1 MVQKDYIM
9 RIIHE
14 MVRTVLKLIFHIDEV
29 KEEELVFLEG
39 TDRDFYQQ
47 LCLLAEEGK
56 INQAENMLYENLE
69 SEGPGT
75 GDLENLKLALA
86 FYDYLNGKD
95 NDFLD
100 SHDFSREDVR
110 KHAPDLACK
119 LLLPGHDL
127 TRQRLIVQVKSAFD
141 PVCFH
146 IRRIKQHRFF
156 INAVLKNN

>member
-69 SEGPGT
+69 SEGPET
-75 GDLENLKLALA
+75 GGLENLKLALA

-100 SHDFSREDVR
+100 SHDFSREEVVEGIKDVM
-110 KHAPDLACK
+110 KLYGYGGLAET
-119 LLLPGHDL
+119 LLES
-127 TRQRLIVQVKSAFD
+127 R
-141 PVCFH
+141 
-146 IRRIKQHRFF
+146 
-156 INAVLKNN
+156 